1 MNYLDDLD
9 LYPLAIKDNTSY
21 KNLLIWLNR
30 WLDELTINKVSH
42 RTIKAYKEAI
52 YNFLKFVRY
61 NKIDIEKISARYINR
76 YLINYQIELADK
88 KNITKV
94 ADLKKEAKLPKIGR
108 NDANFTILE
117 EFENTLNHRVIV
129 LKMFLKYITENN
141 SDLHDYTKLFSNI
154 ANIKIQEKL
163 TDYLTPKEL
172 EQVIEHLLSW
182 DIEFKNYYPKASKY
196 ESIRNAL
203 LMLILATTGAR
214 GDEVIHIKLKDIKDF
229 FKDDVHYYII
239 NIEEGKGGKKRRVI
253 VQAKYLKKYIE
264 YIKSV
269 IPDNSYYIS
278 STRRNKFY
286 TNKPVHINSFRTY
299 SNNMLKLIGIDK
311 QGLHIFRRG
320 YATKRIGID
329 KIDISIV
336 AKELGN
342 TTSIL
347 EHHYLKY
354 NPELNI

>member
-1 MNYLDDLD
+1 MQYLDDLD
-9 LYPLAIKDNTSY
+9 LYPLSLKGNTTYKD
-21 KNLLIWLNR
+21 LQLWLNR

-61 NKIDIEKISARYINR
+61 NKIDIDKISARYINR
-76 YLINYQIELADK
+76 YLINYQIELATK
-88 KNITKV
+88 KNLTKILE
-94 ADLKKEAKLPKIGR
+94 LKQEAKLPKIGR

-117 EFENTLNHRVIV
+117 EFESTLNHRVIV

-172 EQVIEHLLSW
+172 EQVIEHLLNW
-182 DIEFKNYYPKASKY
+182 DIEFKKYYPKASKY
-196 ESIRNAL
+196 ESSRNAL

-214 GDEVIHIKLKDIKDF
+214 GDETIHIKLQDIKDF
-229 FKDDVHYYII
+229 YKDDKHYYII

-253 VQAKYLKKYIE
+253 VHSKYLKKYID
-264 YIKSV
+264 YMRDTLPNDSF
-269 IPDNSYYIS
+269 YIS
-278 STRRNKFY
+278 STRRNKIY
-286 TNKPVHINSFRTY
+286 TNKPVHINSFRAY
-299 SNNMLKLIGIDK
+299 SNNMLKLIGINK
-311 QGLHIFRRG
+311 QGLHIYRRG

-329 KIDISIV
+329 KVDISIV

-342 TTSIL
+342 TTAIL

-354 NPELNI
+354 APEFGI